1 MPHVN
6 NSKPRVL
13 VAEPDPET
21 AALLARQLEWAGYAV
36 TTAGNGG
43 DALELITRIRP
54 EAAVLEV
61 TMEMMT
67 GYEVVRRLREDPRNR
82 LMAALLISARA
93 GKLDRDFAFTV
104 GADEYVKKPFLPS
117 ELVGRLSRLVPTP
130 EAPKPAAK
138 PIAQPIAR
146 RSTRVLQPL
155 PAFAR

>member
-1 MPHVN
+1 MPDVN
-6 NSKPRVL
+6 NSRPRVL

-21 AALLARQLEWAGYAV
+21 AALLTRQLEWAGYAV
-36 TTAGNGG
+36 TTVGNGR
-43 DALELITRIRP
+43 DAIELITRLHP
-54 EAAVLEV
+54 AAAVLEV
-61 TMEMMT
+61 TMDMMT
-67 GYEVVRRLREDPRNR
+67 GYEVVRRLRQDPRNR

-117 ELVGRLSRLVPTP
+117 ELVGRLARLVPSP
-130 EAPKPAAK
+130 DAPTPAAK

-146 RSTRVLQPL
+146 RATRPLQPL